1 MLGRLGELCLYK
13 MWTIYLQLVA
23 GVNARPKDSSSLA
36 LCSLFFS
43 AVSSPGFSFSYWN
56 LLSIYAINLSPFSS
70 TRVSH
75 WFHVGHSQIT
85 SHNKDTFGM
94 KAQTRTSHEMA
105 WTHILFLSV
114 GIDVMVKVS
123 YFASRGSGYWAEV
136 GRIISFITEHLCS
149 LVFCSHEA
157 RWDSLEVCLAWICVC
172 STCEDFFHW
181 CPCCL
186 SHVLGHVQPFLP
198 PYGSNVPVSGQSAFT
213 SLVESAQ
220 SLCIASFCMAGCCFA
235 LSAPTLC

>member
-1 MLGRLGELCLYK
+1 
-13 MWTIYLQLVA
+13 
-23 GVNARPKDSSSLA
+23 
-36 LCSLFFS
+36 
-43 AVSSPGFSFSYWN
+43 
-56 LLSIYAINLSPFSS
+56 
-70 TRVSH
+70 
-75 WFHVGHSQIT
+75 
-85 SHNKDTFGM
+85 
-94 KAQTRTSHEMA
+94 MA

-136 GRIISFITEHLCS
+136 GRLISFITEHLCS

-213 SLVESAQ
+213 SLVERVCPVTLHCQLLHGWLLFCSVCTNSVLVSAATVHRLIPQ
-220 SLCIASFCMAGCCFA
+220 RPGQAGTSSLGSLIVCSTSFSLLSTRLQIFSISHPQHIWFFLLVERGCKI
-235 LSAPTLC
+235 